1 MARAK
6 FTARPLDPT
15 TWADLETLF
24 GRPGGSLVRG
34 CWCMFYRKTGKGSGS
49 ISQSASN
56 KPAMRALVDSGT
68 TPGLV
73 GYLGDAPVGWI
84 SLGPREDYLKLA
96 RSRVMKPVDDA
107 EVWSIVCSYVDKA
120 HRGQGL
126 QRRLLGAAI
135 DFARENG
142 VRTLEAYP
150 VDKLERSHDDFMFFG
165 SRSLY
170 EDAGFREVVRRSP
183 TRVVMR
189 RSLRPRVRPPRS

>member
-1 MARAK
+1 MAVAK
-6 FTARPLDPT
+6 FTARPLDAT
-15 TWADLETLF
+15 TWTDLETLF
-24 GRPGGSLVRG
+24 GKPGGSLVRG
-34 CWCMFYRKTGKGSGS
+34 CWCMFYRKTGKGSDS

-56 KPAMRALVDSGT
+56 KQAMLALVSSGT

-73 GYLGDAPVGWI
+73 GYLGDDPVGWI

-135 DFARENG
+135 DFARANG

-165 SRSLY
+165 ARSLY
-170 EDAGFREVVRRSP
+170 EQAGFHEVVRRSP